1 MRVVWCDYATQYS
14 LLYSI
19 FYLLSSII
27 SGGPS
32 ANGGGCEAYDLDAVL
47 HRAPQH
53 YYPDI
58 AERGLAMVWNPTNR
72 KPSKSILLIRLLLLR
87 SNGWHNDNRPNFLLK
102 ITLTIGI

>member
-1 MRVVWCDYATQYS
+1 VWCGAIVGHNTLFYILS
-14 LLYSI
+14 SI
-19 FYLLSSII
+19 FYNTAL

-32 ANGGGCEAYDLDAVL
+32 ANGGGCEADDLDAVL

-72 KPSKSILLIRLLLLR
+72 KPSKFQSIGLLLLR
-87 SNGWHNDNRPNFLLK
+87 SNG
-102 ITLTIGI
+102 IGIMIIAPISY

>member
-1 MRVVWCDYATQYS
+1 MRVVWCDCATQYS
-14 LLYSI
+14 LLYSIFYLLSFI

-32 ANGGGCEAYDLDAVL
+32 ANGGGCEADDLDAVL

-72 KPSKSILLIRLLLLR
+72 KPSKLILI
-87 SNGWHNDNRPNFLLK
+87 N
-102 ITLTIGI
+102 